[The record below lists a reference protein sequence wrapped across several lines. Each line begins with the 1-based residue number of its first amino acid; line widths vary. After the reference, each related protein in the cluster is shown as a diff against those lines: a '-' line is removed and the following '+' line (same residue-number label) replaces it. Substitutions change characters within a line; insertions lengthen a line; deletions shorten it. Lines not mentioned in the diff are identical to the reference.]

1 VPTVTWLGHATV
13 SVEADGRRLLT
24 DPTVTARIA
33 HLRRR
38 RPVPP
43 GVLDRPVDAVVITHV
58 HLDHLHLPSLRRVAP
73 TGELV
78 VPRGAGPLV
87 TSIAPGRVTE
97 VVEGD
102 AVDLGFARLQ
112 VVHAEHLAGRGPHSR
127 VRAEPVGYV
136 IEAAGRRV
144 YVAGDTDL
152 FPAMHDLGPVDLAV
166 LPIWGWG
173 PTLGERHLDPGTAAE
188 ATARIAPARVMAYH
202 WGTYS
207 PVRIGRGAPAWLDR
221 PIEAFREAL
230 GAAGLAD
237 RLVPVVPGGRVDL
250 EPVPPS

>member
-1 VPTVTWLGHATV
+1 MLTVTWVGHATV
-13 SVEADGRRLLT
+13 SIEVDGRRLLT

-38 RPVPP
+38 RPVPA
-43 GVLDRPVDAVVITHV
+43 GVLDRPVDAVAVTHV

-73 TGELV
+73 TGALV
-78 VPRGAGPLV
+78 VPRGAGLLV
-87 TSIAPGRVTE
+87 SSIAPGRVTE

-102 AVDLGFARLQ
+102 VVDLGVVRLR

-136 IEAAGRRV
+136 VEAVGRRV

-152 FPAMHDLGPVDLAV
+152 FPAMRDLGPIDLAV

-173 PTLGERHLDPGTAAE
+173 PTLGERHLDPSTAAE
-188 ATARIAPARVMAYH
+188 ATARIDPERVVAYH

-207 PVRIGRGAPAWLDR
+207 PVRIGTGAPAWLDR
-221 PIEAFREAL
+221 PIESFREAL
-230 GAAGLAD
+230 RGAGLGE
-237 RLVPVVPGGRVDL
+237 RLVPLVPGGTVTLTPTSPD
-250 EPVPPS
+250 